1 MDVKWDLGR
10 ILCKLGPGLQTTNAL
25 VCAFSITAIA
35 VDRWHFIVN
44 QGKDKKLLMSISIFL
59 IWAVSFLTAVPSF
72 IVNDEKV
79 FQLKS
84 TKEVLYVVCEEIWFD
99 LSFKYIYSIVVVLF
113 QYVLPVIIIASTNY
127 KICSFLHFHV
137 ASLYSHKFKRGFQ
150 REDENKAQI
159 VHESLVMNDKSVIV
173 AKQNS
178 FYDDGDY
185 SSSYERSASTT
196 VIRTGSKKF
205 TKSKN
210 LLLLVSLCFAF
221 CWLPLILLNICLDFL
236 PALKNLDGM
245 EMASVYLIGHLVAV
259 SSCCM
264 NPILYGLENT
274 NFKNEIG
281 YMVSKILGRPIAD
294 EAACVNTMNVSKE
307 NETARESRRKRHNSS
322 VRKPAGTQNLN
333 ML

>member
-59 IWAVSFLTAVPSF
+59 IWVVSFLLAVPSF
-72 IVNDEKV
+72 LVNDEKV

-84 TKEVLYVVCEEIWFD
+84 TKEILYVVCEEIWFD
-99 LSFKYIYSIVVVLF
+99 LSFKYIYSIIVVVF

-150 REDENKAQI
+150 RGQEENKPKMA
-159 VHESLVMNDKSVIV
+159 HESLVMNDKSVIV

-178 FYDDGDY
+178 FYDDCDY
-185 SSSYERSASTT
+185 SNSYERSTSTT
-196 VIRTGSKKF
+196 IIRTGSKKF

-221 CWLPLILLNICLDFL
+221 CWLPLILLNIFLDFW
-236 PALKNLDGM
+236 PVLKNLDGM
-245 EMASVYLIGHLVAV
+245 EIASVYLIGHLVAV

-281 YMVSKILGRPIAD
+281 YMVSKILGRPIVDA
-294 EAACVNTMNVSKE
+294 NFKNVSKD
-307 NETARESRRKRHNSS
+307 NETVRESRRKRNNSS
-322 VRKPAGTQNLN
+322 FKKPVVNQNLSLN
-333 ML
+333 LL